1 MIQLR
6 ILSGKLAGENIFVRQ
21 FPFHIGRAPQNE
33 LCLEDDGVWDNH
45 LAIGFEKQEGFM
57 LTTAPDAFTAVNEQ
71 PQQNTNTR
79 LRNGDVISFG
89 SAKIQFWLAP
99 AKLRGL
105 LLREAF
111 VWLLLA
117 GLTLFQ
123 ILLLLK
129 LRK

>member
-6 ILSGKLAGENIFVRQ
+6 ILSGKLAGEIIFVRQ

-33 LCLEDDGVWDNH
+33 LCLEDEGVWDDH
-45 LAIGFEKQEGFM
+45 LAIWFEKADGFV
-57 LTTAPDAFTAVNEQ
+57 LTAAPDAFTAVNEQ
-71 PQQNTNTR
+71 PQKEIR

-99 AKLRGL
+99 AKQRGL
-105 LLREAF
+105 HLREAF

-117 GLTLFQ
+117 GLTLLQ
-123 ILLLLK
+123 IAFLLK

>member
-1 MIQLR
+1 MVQLR
-6 ILSGKLAGENIFVRQ
+6 ILSGKLAGEIIFARQ
-21 FPFHIGRAPQNE
+21 FPFRIGRASQNE
-33 LCLEDDGVWDNH
+33 LCLEDEGVWDNH
-45 LAIGFEKQEGFM
+45 LAIGFEKTDGFV

-71 PQQNTNTR
+71 PQQNTR

-105 LLREAF
+105 HLRESF

-117 GLTLFQ
+117 GLTLVQ
-123 ILLLLK
+123 ILLMLK

>member
-6 ILSGKLAGENIFVRQ
+6 ILSGQMAGEIIFVRH
-21 FPFHIGRAPQNE
+21 FPFRVGRGPENE
-33 LCLEDDGVWDNH
+33 LCLEDEGVWDNH
-45 LAIGFEKQEGFM
+45 LAIWFEKQDGFV

-71 PQQNTNTR
+71 PQQNTR

-89 SAKIQFWLAP
+89 SAKVQFWLAP

-105 LLREAF
+105 HLREAF

-117 GLTLFQ
+117 GLTLVQ
-123 ILLLLK
+123 IVLMLK

>member
-6 ILSGKLAGENIFVRQ
+6 ILSGKMAGEIIFVRR

-33 LCLEDDGVWDNH
+33 LCLDDDGVWDNH
-45 LAIGFEKQEGFM
+45 LAIGFARGDGFM
-57 LTTAPDAFTAVNEQ
+57 LETAPDAFTAVNDE
-71 PQQNTNTR
+71 PQHSAR

-89 SAKIQFWLAP
+89 SAKVQFWLAP
-99 AKLRGL
+99 ANLRGL
-105 LLREAF
+105 QLREAF

-117 GLTLFQ
+117 GTTLAQ
-123 ILLLLK
+123 ILVLLK

>member
-6 ILSGKLAGENIFVRQ
+6 ILSGKLAGEIIFVRQ
-21 FPFHIGRAPQNE
+21 FPFHVGRASQNE
-33 LCLEDDGVWDNH
+33 LCLEDEGVWDNH
-45 LAIGFEKQEGFM
+45 LAIGFERQDGFM

-71 PQQNTNTR
+71 PQQNAR

-105 LLREAF
+105 CLRESF

-117 GLTLFQ
+117 ALTLVQ
-123 ILLLLK
+123 VLLLLK

>member
-6 ILSGKLAGENIFVRQ
+6 ILSGKMAGEIIFVRR
-21 FPFHIGRAPQNE
+21 FPFRIGRLPENE
-33 LCLEDDGVWDNH
+33 LCLQEDGIWDNH
-45 LAIGFEKQEGFM
+45 LTIWCENRDGFV
-57 LTTAPDAFTAVNEQ
+57 LTTAPDAFTAVNNE
-71 PQQNTNTR
+71 PQKEIR

-89 SAKIQFWLAP
+89 SAKLQFWLAP

-105 LLREAF
+105 QLREAF

-117 GLTLFQ
+117 GTALVQ
-123 ILLLLK
+123 IAILLK

>member
-6 ILSGKLAGENIFVRQ
+6 VLSGKLAGEIIFVRQ
-21 FPFHIGRAPQNE
+21 FPFRVGRGADNE
-33 LCLEDDGVWDNH
+33 LCLEDEGVWDNH
-45 LAIGFEKQEGFM
+45 LAIWFEKQDGFV

-71 PQQNTNTR
+71 PQQNIR

-89 SAKIQFWLAP
+89 SAKVQFWLAP

-105 LLREAF
+105 RLREAM
-111 VWLLLA
+111 VWALLA
-117 GLTLFQ
+117 GVTLVQ
-123 ILLLLK
+123 VVLMLK

>member
-6 ILSGKLAGENIFVRQ
+6 MLSGRLAGEIIFVRQ
-21 FPFHIGRAPQNE
+21 FPFRIGRTPENE
-33 LCLEDDGVWDNH
+33 LCLEDEGVWDNH
-45 LAIGFEKQEGFM
+45 LAIWFEKKDGFV

-71 PQQNTNTR
+71 PQKETR
-79 LRNGDVISFG
+79 LHNGDVISFG
-89 SAKIQFWLAP
+89 SAKVQFWLAP

-105 LLREAF
+105 QFREAF

-117 GLTLFQ
+117 ALTLVQ
-123 ILLLLK
+123 IGLMLK

>member
-6 ILSGKLAGENIFVRQ
+6 ILSGKLAGEIIFVRQ
-21 FPFHIGRAPQNE
+21 FPFHVGHAPQNE
-33 LCLEDDGVWDNH
+33 LCLEDEGVWDNH
-45 LAIGFEKQEGFM
+45 LAIGFEKQAGFM
-57 LTTAPDAFTAVNEQ
+57 LATAPDAFTAVNEQ
-71 PQQNTNTR
+71 PQQNVR

-105 LLREAF
+105 RLRESF

-117 GLTLFQ
+117 GLTLVQ
-123 ILLLLK
+123 IWLMLK